1 MSEQAPT
8 LIAGKEPSVLSLQTD
23 HMGQN
28 GTNVSVD
35 VCKTLDVASQTPVVC
50 MQGGDVSNTIT
61 ARSNSSPTDTQ
72 GYPVVCVAD
81 DNANAATDVDMC
93 GSLKVGGGSA
103 VNSNGDDLCGTL
115 AARDFKGVGNQYV
128 EEGKVICQR
137 TL

>member
-50 MQGGDVSNTIT
+50 
-61 ARSNSSPTDTQ
+61 
-72 GYPVVCVAD
+72 VAD

-93 GSLKVGGGSA
+93 GSLKVGGGPP
-103 VNSNGDDLCGTL
+103 
-115 AARDFKGVGNQYV
+115 
-128 EEGKVICQR
+128 
-137 TL
+137 